1 METTTKK
8 QVRNRTRTR
17 SSVGANGMGREARIA
32 QRNKVLIARWYY
44 WTECRRMRTD
54 DAIRRLCDEFFI
66 EERTVQNAIL
76 DCDMYFRELLD
87 NKTTKTALKRMY
99 DAYSW
104 E

>member
-1 METTTKK
+1 METTSKK
-8 QVRNRTRTR
+8 HVRKRTRTR
-17 SSVGANGMGREARIA
+17 SSVGANGVGREARIA

-44 WTECRRMRTD
+44 WTECRRLRTD

-66 EERTVQNAIL
+66 EERTVSNAIL
-76 DCDMYFRELLD
+76 DNDIYFRELLD

>member
-1 METTTKK
+1 METTKK
-8 QVRNRTRTR
+8 QVRKRTRTR
-17 SSVGANGMGREARIA
+17 SSVGANGVGREARIA

-54 DAIRRLCDEFFI
+54 DAILRLCDEFFI

-76 DCDMYFRELLD
+76 DGDMYFRELLD

-99 DAYSW
+99 DAYNW